1 MNTSDETQTSLVT
14 TFTTI
19 LQRELKL
26 TFRRRQQ
33 WLNPLFFFVIVV
45 TLFPMGV
52 GPSGQILSIIAPGV
66 IWVAALLATLLSLDT
81 LFTSEYRDGTLEQ
94 FVLGTQPLSIIVLA
108 KVAAHWIVSAVP
120 LVLLSPLLGMLMHLE
135 TQALPGLVASLI
147 LGTVTLSLLGAIG
160 AGLTVGL
167 RYGSVLVAVLVMPL
181 YVPVLIFGS
190 SVVAGAAN
198 GQPVAGQLWLLAA
211 MAMLSVT
218 LAPWAIAASLRVAV
232 AAD

>member
-1 MNTSDETQTSLVT
+1 MSEVAQAGIVA
-14 TFTTI
+14 TFLSI
-19 LQRELKL
+19 LRRELKL

-52 GPSGQILSIIAPGV
+52 GPSAQILSVIAPGV
-66 IWVAALLATLLSLDT
+66 IWVAALLAMLLSLDT

-94 FVLGTQPLSIIVLA
+94 FILGSQPLSIIVLA
-108 KVAAHWIVSAVP
+108 KVAAHWIVSALP
-120 LVLLSPLLGMLMHLE
+120 LVVLSPLLGLLMHLE
-135 TQALPGLVASLI
+135 ARALPGLLASLV

-190 SVVAGAAN
+190 SVVANASS
-198 GQPVAGQLWLLAA
+198 GQPIEAQLWLLAA
-211 MAMLSVT
+211 LAMLSIT